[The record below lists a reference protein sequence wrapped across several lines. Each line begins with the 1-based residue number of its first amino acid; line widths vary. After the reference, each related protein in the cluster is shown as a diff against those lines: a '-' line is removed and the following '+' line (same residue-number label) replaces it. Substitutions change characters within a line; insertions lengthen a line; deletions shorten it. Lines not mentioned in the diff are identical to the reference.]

1 MALREIYILFEIP
14 LFFDSPC
21 TFMCVEDG
29 TTEEVMFWEGEPRG
43 PSKLL
48 YPDGSYEERS
58 FNDGAKN
65 GPAKMI
71 GR

>member
-1 MALREIYILFEIP
+1 MCRYQ
-14 LFFDSPC
+14 
-21 TFMCVEDG
+21 CVEDG
-29 TTEEVMFWEGEPRG
+29 TTEEVMFWGGEPRG

>member
-1 MALREIYILFEIP
+1 MCRYQ
-14 LFFDSPC
+14 
-21 TFMCVEDG
+21 CVEDG